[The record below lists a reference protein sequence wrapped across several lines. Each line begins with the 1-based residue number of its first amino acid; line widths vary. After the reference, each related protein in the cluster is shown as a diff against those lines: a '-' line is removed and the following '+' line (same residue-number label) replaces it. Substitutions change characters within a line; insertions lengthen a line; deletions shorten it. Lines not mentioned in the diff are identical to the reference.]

1 MKRGLIIALAAAAM
15 AFGVNVRAEQT
26 NTVSDVA
33 VMCPKC
39 ETVWV
44 KTPKQVGAK
53 VVTYVSTKKMKCED
67 CKNAVASFLAS
78 GKFEHTC
85 KTCGDLVMCKMHA
98 EPTSG
103 PAPSDSKFVPGPGH
117 QKR

>member
-1 MKRGLIIALAAAAM
+1 MKRGLIIALVTAAVAY
-15 AFGVNVRAEQT
+15 GTNVRAEE
-26 NTVSDVA
+26 SSAAADVA
-33 VMCPKC
+33 IMCPKC

-53 VVTYVSTKKMKCED
+53 AVTYVSTKKMKCTD
-67 CKNAVASFLAS
+67 CKNAIESFLAT
-78 GKFEHTC
+78 GKFSHTC

-103 PAPSDSKFVPGPGH
+103 PAPSDSKFVPGPGV
-117 QKR
+117 QKK